1 MSESRVSGP
10 APAPAQASVQGPPS
24 EVGDSYLSHQQ
35 ILVVMVGLMAGML
48 LAALDQ
54 SIVGVAL
61 PRIVSDL
68 GGLEQL
74 SWVVTAYLLTSTAM
88 TPLWGKISDLYGR
101 RIIFQAAITIF
112 ILGSLLCGLSQ
123 DMFQLILFR
132 AIQGI
137 GGGGLF
143 AIAFAVIGDVIPAR
157 QRGRYQGYFG
167 AVFGVSS
174 VAGPLLGGWFTDGP
188 GWRWIFYIN
197 LPIGIAALIVT
208 SIALKLPVVRREH
221 SIDYIGATLI
231 VGAVS
236 SLLLYLNWAGEAYG
250 WLGPG
255 PLGLI
260 VLSIVL
266 AAAFLVAE
274 RRAAEP
280 IVPLNLFRNRIF
292 SIGNSF
298 GFLAGFAMF
307 GGILYLPLYFQTA
320 MGLSPTRSGLAMLP
334 VIFGLLTFSITSGAL
349 ITKTGRYRIFPI
361 VGAILII
368 TALLL
373 LSGIEVDTPYWR
385 VGIFA
390 FLFGGGLG
398 LTLQTITVA
407 VQNSVEFRD
416 MGVATSSVQFT
427 RSLGGAIG
435 AATLGAVLNN
445 RLAGNI
451 AAARRDLDFGAN
463 AATVERSLS
472 DVQAIEA
479 LPEPVKTI
487 ILTAYTDAI
496 ASAFLFAVP
505 VVVVALIV
513 ALFLREIP
521 LRGSAPVTADD
532 IDEANRPGET
542 RDAGHTG
549 ETRDSAPAI
558 SGC

>member
-1 MSESRVSGP
+1 MSQSRVNGSAASHDA
-10 APAPAQASVQGPPS
+10 APAPGEGQSQ
-24 EVGDSYLSHQQ
+24 LSHHQ
-35 ILVVMVGLMAGML
+35 ILVVMAGLMAGML

-68 GGLEQL
+68 GGLEHL

-112 ILGSLLCGLSQ
+112 IIGSLLCGLSQ
-123 DMFQLILFR
+123 DMFQLIVFR

-157 QRGRYQGYFG
+157 ERGRYQGYFG

-188 GWRWIFYIN
+188 GWRWIFFIN
-197 LPIGIAALIVT
+197 LPVGITALVIT
-208 SIALKLPVVRREH
+208 SIALRLPVVRREH
-221 SIDYIGATLI
+221 SIDYLGATLI
-231 VGAVS
+231 VGSVS

-250 WLGPG
+250 WLAPG

-260 VLSIVL
+260 ALAITL
-266 AAAFLVAE
+266 AAAFIGAE
-274 RRAAEP
+274 RRATEP
-280 IVPLNLFRNRIF
+280 IIPLNLFRNRIF
-292 SIGNSF
+292 SIGNTF

-334 VIFGLLTFSITSGAL
+334 TITGLLTFSITSGIL
-349 ITKTGRYRIFPI
+349 ITKTGRYKVFPI
-361 VGAILII
+361 AGAALIV

-373 LSGIEVDTPYWR
+373 LSTIEVDTPYWR
-385 VGIFA
+385 IGIFA

-435 AATLGAVLNN
+435 AATLGAVLNS
-445 RLAGNI
+445 RLASNI
-451 AAARRDLDFGAN
+451 ADLDLGAN
-463 AATVERSLS
+463 AAAIEGSLS
-472 DVQAIEA
+472 NVQAIAA
-479 LPEPVKTI
+479 LPEPVKTT

-496 ASAFLFAVP
+496 TYAFLFAVP
-505 VVVVALIV
+505 GVLVALVVAF
-513 ALFLREIP
+513 FLKEIP
-521 LRGSAPVTADD
+521 LRGAAPVEALTEPGADD
-532 IDEANRPGET
+532 DGGQPAET
-542 RDAGHTG
+542 R
-549 ETRDSAPAI
+549 ERAPAL
-558 SGC
+558 SGR

>member
-1 MSESRVSGP
+1 MSQSRVNGSAASHDA
-10 APAPAQASVQGPPS
+10 APAPGEGQSQ
-24 EVGDSYLSHQQ
+24 LSHHQ
-35 ILVVMVGLMAGML
+35 ILVVMAGLMAGML

-68 GGLEQL
+68 GGLEHL

-112 ILGSLLCGLSQ
+112 IIGSLLCGLSQ
-123 DMFQLILFR
+123 DMFQLIVFR

-157 QRGRYQGYFG
+157 ERGRYQGYFG

-188 GWRWIFYIN
+188 GWRWIFFIN
-197 LPIGIAALIVT
+197 LPIGIAALVVT
-208 SIALKLPVVRREH
+208 SIALRLPVVRREH
-221 SIDYIGATLI
+221 SIDYLGATLI
-231 VGAVS
+231 VGSVS

-250 WLGPG
+250 WLAPG

-260 VLSIVL
+260 ALSIAL
-266 AAAFLVAE
+266 AVAFLAAE
-274 RRAAEP
+274 RRATEP
-280 IVPLNLFRNRIF
+280 IIPLGLFRNRIF
-292 SIGNSF
+292 SIGNTF

-334 VIFGLLTFSITSGAL
+334 TITGLLTFSITSGIL
-349 ITKTGRYRIFPI
+349 ITKTGRYKIFPI
-361 VGAILII
+361 AGATLII

-373 LSGIEVDTPYWR
+373 LSTIEVNTPYWR
-385 VGIFA
+385 IAIFA

-435 AATLGAVLNN
+435 AATLGAVLNS
-445 RLAGNI
+445 RLAANI
-451 AAARRDLDFGAN
+451 RDLDFGASS
-463 AATVERSLS
+463 AMVEGSLS
-472 DVQAIEA
+472 NVRAIAA
-479 LPEPVKTI
+479 LPEPVKTTV
-487 ILTAYTDAI
+487 LTAYTDAI
-496 ASAFLFAVP
+496 TFAFLFAVP
-505 VVVVALIV
+505 GVVVALIV
-513 ALFLREIP
+513 AFFLKEIP
-521 LRGSAPVTADD
+521 LRGAAPVEALTEPGGDEDAALTAD
-532 IDEANRPGET
+532 T
-542 RDAGHTG
+542 R
-549 ETRDSAPAI
+549 ERAPAL
-558 SGC
+558 SGH

>member
-1 MSESRVSGP
+1 MSQSRVNGAAHPQDIAS
-10 APAPAQASVQGPPS
+10 APGDGQAQ
-24 EVGDSYLSHQQ
+24 LSHHQ
-35 ILVVMVGLMAGML
+35 ILVVMAGLMGGML

-112 ILGSLLCGLSQ
+112 IVGSLLCGLSQ
-123 DMFQLILFR
+123 DMFQLIGFR

-157 QRGRYQGYFG
+157 ERGRYQGYFG

-188 GWRWIFYIN
+188 GWRWIFFIN
-197 LPIGIAALIVT
+197 LPVGIAALVVT
-208 SIALKLPVVRREH
+208 SIALRLPVVRREH
-221 SIDYIGATLI
+221 SIDYLGATLI
-231 VGAVS
+231 VGSVS
-236 SLLLYLNWAGEAYG
+236 ALLLYLNWAGEAYG
-250 WLGPG
+250 WLAPG

-260 VLSIVL
+260 AASIAL
-266 AAAFLVAE
+266 AAAFIAAE
-274 RRAAEP
+274 RRATEP
-280 IVPLNLFRNRIF
+280 IIPLNLFRNRIF
-292 SIGNSF
+292 SIGNTF

-320 MGLSPTRSGLAMLP
+320 MELSPTRSGLAMLP
-334 VIFGLLTFSITSGAL
+334 TISGLLTFSITSGIL
-349 ITKTGRYRIFPI
+349 ITKTGRYKIFPI
-361 VGAILII
+361 AGATLIV

-373 LSGIEVDTPYWR
+373 LSTIEIDTPYWR
-385 VGIFA
+385 IAIFA

-435 AATLGAVLNN
+435 AAALGAVLNS
-445 RLAGNI
+445 RLSSNI
-451 AAARRDLDFGAN
+451 ADLDLGAN
-463 AATVERSLS
+463 AASIEASLS
-472 DVQAIEA
+472 NVQAITA
-479 LPEPVKTI
+479 LPEPVKTT

-496 ASAFLFAVP
+496 TYAFLFAVP
-505 VVVVALIV
+505 GVIVALIV
-513 ALFLREIP
+513 AFFLKEIP
-521 LRGSAPVTADD
+521 LRGAAPVEALTEPHGATDEDAASTAD
-532 IDEANRPGET
+532 T
-542 RDAGHTG
+542 R
-549 ETRDSAPAI
+549 ERAPAL
-558 SGC
+558 SSH

>member
-1 MSESRVSGP
+1 MSQSRVNGAARPQDVAS
-10 APAPAQASVQGPPS
+10 APEEGQAQ
-24 EVGDSYLSHQQ
+24 LSHHQ
-35 ILVVMVGLMAGML
+35 ILVVMAGLMGGML

-112 ILGSLLCGLSQ
+112 IVGSLLCGLSQ
-123 DMFQLILFR
+123 DMFQLIVFR

-157 QRGRYQGYFG
+157 ERGRYQGYFG

-188 GWRWIFYIN
+188 GWRWIFFIN
-197 LPIGIAALIVT
+197 LPVGIAALVVT
-208 SIALKLPVVRREH
+208 SIALRLPVVRREH
-221 SIDYIGATLI
+221 SIDYLGATLI
-231 VGAVS
+231 VGSVS
-236 SLLLYLNWAGEAYG
+236 ALLLYLNWAGEAYG
-250 WLGPG
+250 WLAPG

-260 VLSIVL
+260 AASIAL
-266 AAAFLVAE
+266 AAAFIAAE
-274 RRAAEP
+274 RRATEP
-280 IVPLNLFRNRIF
+280 IIPLNLFRNRIF
-292 SIGNSF
+292 SIGNTF

-320 MGLSPTRSGLAMLP
+320 MELSPTRSGLAMLP
-334 VIFGLLTFSITSGAL
+334 TISGLLTFSITSGIL
-349 ITKTGRYRIFPI
+349 ITKTGRYKIFPI
-361 VGAILII
+361 AGATLIV

-373 LSGIEVDTPYWR
+373 LSTIEIDTPYWR
-385 VGIFA
+385 IAIFA

-435 AATLGAVLNN
+435 AAALGAVLNS
-445 RLAGNI
+445 RLSSTI
-451 AAARRDLDFGAN
+451 ADLDLGAN
-463 AATVERSLS
+463 AASIEASLS
-472 DVQAIEA
+472 NVQAITA
-479 LPEPVKTI
+479 LPEPIKTT

-496 ASAFLFAVP
+496 TYAFLFAVP
-505 VVVVALIV
+505 GVVVALIV
-513 ALFLREIP
+513 AFFLKEIP
-521 LRGSAPVTADD
+521 LRGAAPVEALTEPHGATDEDAASTAD
-532 IDEANRPGET
+532 T
-542 RDAGHTG
+542 R
-549 ETRDSAPAI
+549 ERAPAL
-558 SGC
+558 SSH